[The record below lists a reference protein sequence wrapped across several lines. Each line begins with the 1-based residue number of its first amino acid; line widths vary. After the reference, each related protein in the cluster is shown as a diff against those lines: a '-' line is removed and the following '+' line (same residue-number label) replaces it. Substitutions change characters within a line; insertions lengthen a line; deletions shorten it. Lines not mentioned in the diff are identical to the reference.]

1 MLYYIRYKE
10 IEKYLFNIININYN
24 INEEY
29 MNPTK
34 GQEGAYKMLG

>member
-10 IEKYLFNIININYN
+10 IEKYLFNINYN